1 MKHYNRSM
9 EVVFLIDF
17 LLDSRFVQKI
27 LVIVIKYFLLFLF
40 MDL

>member
-17 LLDSRFVQKI
+17 LLDSRLVQKI

-40 MDL
+40 IDL

>member
-40 MDL
+40 IDL

>member
-9 EVVFLIDF
+9 AVVFLIDF

-27 LVIVIKYFLLFLF
+27 LFIVINYFLLFLF
-40 MDL
+40 IDP